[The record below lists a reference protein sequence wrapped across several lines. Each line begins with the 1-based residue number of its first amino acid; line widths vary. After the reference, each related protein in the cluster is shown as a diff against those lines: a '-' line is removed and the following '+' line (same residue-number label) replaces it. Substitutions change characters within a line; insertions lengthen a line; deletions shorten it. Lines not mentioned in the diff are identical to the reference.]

1 MFRYFGMNQSMDEW
15 LILSIRQGIVSQLK
29 FIDFELKSELLSER
43 DLIRISVNYF
53 YIASFT
59 LKHVR

>member
-1 MFRYFGMNQSMDEW
+1 MNQSMDER

-43 DLIRISVNYF
+43 DLIRISGRSPYENEMRIFLSRWAV
-53 YIASFT
+53 
-59 LKHVR
+59 

>member
-1 MFRYFGMNQSMDEW
+1 MDEW

-43 DLIRISVNYF
+43 GLIRISGRSPYENEMRIF
-53 YIASFT
+53 LNRWAA
-59 LKHVR
+59 